1 MKCSMHRRRTGE
13 LFDTWIET
21 RESEILCCQIMIFQ
35 VGSELC
41 VHFILQATNL
51 RSFQLLQEYLNAAKG
66 GITPSRFSYHFELFI
81 KDPSDDEAKDDK
93 ALQRVEV
100 SLPPPQVK
108 FHPQRGAEMLPGTK
122 VAIGKLFAACGLSS
136 EVSQGWVGD
145 ERVSLSDFFQQAS
158 ELQRKDASVL
168 SREQQVIACFRP
180 QEHVGEIFTACGVAF
195 FI

>member
-1 MKCSMHRRRTGE
+1 MLNFVFKKIKLQGC
-13 LFDTWIET
+13 
-21 RESEILCCQIMIFQ
+21 
-35 VGSELC
+35 SELH
-41 VHFILQATNL
+41 VPFAMQATNL
-51 RSFQLLQEYLNAAKG
+51 RSFQLLQEYLNAAG
-66 GITPSRFSYHFELFI
+66 GGNTSSRFSYHFEFFI
-81 KDPSDDEAKDDK
+81 KGPSDDEAKDDK

-145 ERVSLSDFFQQAS
+145 YHVSLSDFFQQAS

-168 SREQQVIACFRP
+168 NREQQVIGQKPFRTCLRR
-180 QEHVGEIFTACGVAF
+180 ILTAAKLHRLFYDF
-195 FI
+195 FAKRISSTQANIL